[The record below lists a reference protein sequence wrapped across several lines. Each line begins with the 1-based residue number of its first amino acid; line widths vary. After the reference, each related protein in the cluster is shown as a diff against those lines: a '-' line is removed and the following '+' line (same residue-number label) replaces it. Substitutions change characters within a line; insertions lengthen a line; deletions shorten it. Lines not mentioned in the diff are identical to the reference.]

1 MVLVLFPTLRPSSY
15 CEWVFHLSML
25 WVYSLQGIHRK
36 LVALP
41 KSLTVSVSMN
51 TFMQSIHLRMI
62 SNGNACSTKKKKK
75 AIKQRNHLYNF
86 RIYISFP
93 LPPHLL
99 ILVFFSF
106 SAYMILCNYFKPSLW
121 FCSAYYHL
129 VLPILLDNNYVHLAS
144 WPLPS

>member
-1 MVLVLFPTLRPSSY
+1 MVLVLFPMLRPSSY

-62 SNGNACSTKKKKK
+62 SNGNACSTKKKK

-86 RIYISFP
+86 HIYIYIYIF
-93 LPPHLL
+93 LFLH
-99 ILVFFSF
+99 IYWFWFFSA
-106 SAYMILCNYFKPSLW
+106 SQHIWSCVIILSLL
-121 FCSAYYHL
+121 FGSV
-129 VLPILLDNNYVHLAS
+129 VLITTWYCLSYLITITFI
-144 WPLPS
+144 